1 MHPLPL
7 LLLLAGARVEGRQE
21 MGLNQQQE
29 KKKLEEGQLPNENW
43 IKQANCSQLL
53 DTFSES
59 SSNFTRCANQY
70 AKPIF
75 MCRNCLD
82 DYLTVIEVY
91 DALEHSAE
99 EEVSCKDLLTSRDKV
114 EIIKATFAYIAG
126 NDGLWNRASCNSC
139 YTKPVNHTSSLTK
152 TTVEF
157 FALFTSTQACFSAHP
172 NQSLTQNKSDAC
184 TECQG
189 DYEALSDFYREKVFS
204 QFPLLSGI
212 CFDVLDAMNATQR
225 EWGSERYQCGRRMG
239 DNTPLLAAVFCI
251 LLCPVV
257 FYLTARFSQEA
268 AGERTVVQRNHITD
282 LIARARRQYN
292 QYRRPS
298 EPVRLLDEDGEES
311 RVYGESPEFEGYREI
326 VGEERR
332 DMPPFSEQGE
342 MHVKNGSS
350 REDTAGC
357 SRREDEEVHINE
369 VVDE

>member
-1 MHPLPL
+1 MRPLPL

-21 MGLNQQQE
+21 SHLEERQLLNQ
-29 KKKLEEGQLPNENW
+29 NE

-70 AKPIF
+70 AQPIF

-82 DYLTVIEVY
+82 YYMTVIEIY
-91 DALEHSAE
+91 DALQHRSAE
-99 EEVSCKDLLTSRDKV
+99 GEVSCKDLLTSRDKV

-139 YTKPVNHTSSLTK
+139 YTKPVNHTSRLTE
-152 TTVEF
+152 TTVKF
-157 FALFTSTQACFSAHP
+157 FALFASTQACFSAHP
-172 NQSLTQNKSDAC
+172 NQSLTQNKSEAC

-189 DYEALSDFYREKVFS
+189 DYKALSNFYREKVFS

-225 EWGSERYQCGRRMG
+225 EWGSGHFRCGRRMG
-239 DNTPLLAAVFCI
+239 SNFPLLAAIACI
-251 LLCPVV
+251 LLSPVV

-268 AGERTVVQRNHITD
+268 AGERTVVQSNHITD

-298 EPVRLLDEDGEES
+298 QPLQLLEEDREDS
-311 RVYGESPEFEGYREI
+311 RGIGESPEEGHGER

-332 DMPPFSEQGE
+332 ELPPFSEPFTEHGE
-342 MHVKNGSS
+342 TMEDGSRSVHVESRDDTADLSRSQEEQVKN
-350 REDTAGC
+350 
-357 SRREDEEVHINE
+357 V
-369 VVDE
+369 VVDG